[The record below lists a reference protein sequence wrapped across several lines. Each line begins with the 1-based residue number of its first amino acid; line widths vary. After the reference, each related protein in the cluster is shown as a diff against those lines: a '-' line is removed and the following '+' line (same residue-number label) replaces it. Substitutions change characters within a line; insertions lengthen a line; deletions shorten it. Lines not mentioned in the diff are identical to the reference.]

1 MIFSWNMQPKILENE
16 KITLYIFLDLNYCY
30 KVLNQ
35 GENYERYI
43 RKKTERLYGG
53 TDR

>member
-16 KITLYIFLDLNYCY
+16 KQYCY

-43 RKKTERLYGG
+43 RKKIERLYGG